1 MYGHKL
7 DAYEVAAKTVN
18 VGTSTIRS
26 WVIEFEAQEYI
37 ADSRR
42 GKHSKTESPNLED
55 LKFREEFKCRVRETS
70 REQVNIF

>member
-1 MYGHKL
+1 MYGQKL

-42 GKHSKTESPNLED
+42 GKHSKTESPILDD
-55 LKFREEFKCRVRETS
+55 LKFLKRI
-70 REQVNIF
+70 QVLCQRT